1 MKTDA
6 LSQLKLNAEYSTGPF
21 ATTDL
26 HAGGNL
32 FCVIYEEVLTFSEG
46 GTVNLEFRILDN
58 WRPLANEAAELLE
71 SNATGKYFI
80 NGKGYI
86 KIEFPRFHMTGLP
99 TDSNPNWLVFHLFRN
114 ESKMSGNRIYLLRQ
128 D

>member
-1 MKTDA
+1 MKTDP
-6 LSQLKLNAEYSTGPF
+6 LSQLKLNAEYSTGPI

-32 FCVIYEEVLTFSEG
+32 FCVIYEEVLTFLEG
-46 GTVNLEFRILDN
+46 GTVEIEFRILDN
-58 WRPLANEAAELLE
+58 WRPSGSEAAELVELN
-71 SNATGKYFI
+71 STGKYFI
-80 NGKGYI
+80 NGKGCI

-99 TDSNPNWLVFHLFRN
+99 TDSKPNWLVFHLFRH
-114 ESKMSGNRIYLLRQ
+114 ESNTSGNRIYSLRQ